1 MMGEQNRT
9 GYYRV
14 EAAAVITGLSSE
26 TILYCLEEGLV
37 RPDTIDP
44 EGPLIGEVQLARL
57 RKVRRLT
64 QDLGINPEGAGVV
77 LRLLDEIEALRSE
90 LARR

>member
-1 MMGEQNRT
+1 MKDERDRT

-14 EAAAVITGLSSE
+14 ETAASLTGLSSE
-26 TILYCLEEGLV
+26 TVLYCVEEGLV
-37 RPDTIDP
+37 RPATADTAGAMMG
-44 EGPLIGEVQLARL
+44 EGELARL

-64 QDLGINPEGAGVV
+64 QDLGINMEGVEVV
-77 LRLLDEIEALRSE
+77 LRLLDEIEALRTQ

>member
-1 MMGEQNRT
+1 M

-14 EAAAVITGLSSE
+14 EAAATLTGLSSE
-26 TILYCLEEGLV
+26 TILYCVEEGVV
-37 RPDTIDP
+37 RPAMADP
-44 EGPLIGEVQLARL
+44 GGALMGEVELARL

-64 QDLGINPEGAGVV
+64 QDLGINMEGVEVV
-77 LRLLDEIEALRSE
+77 LRLLDEIEALRAE